1 MLFMDQVLKKI
12 TDVFTGIYQGAGDAV
27 FNEANEAD
35 RPSLKAAFNYAA
47 KKHEGQ
53 TRRGQQPRPYTD
65 HLLMVWFLTHISGQ
79 SLEAQQA
86 ALLHD
91 VAEDCLKNA
100 ETQEDIL
107 KEIKN
112 LFGENVSSICRDLT
126 LPLGMEDTDEA
137 ELDFI
142 SKIPKGSQPI
152 KSCDNLANL
161 WDAIHDTPKKWT
173 GDRIKEDVVFR
184 SQIKDLVTQPASLLD
199 KLFAAVSTLAGEPK
213 SPVLKQSR
221 IVVRPP
227 QPPKP

>member
-1 MLFMDQVLKKI
+1 MKKI
-12 TDVFTGIYQGAGDAV
+12 TDVFESIYQGAGDAV

-65 HLLMVWFLTHISGQ
+65 HLLMVWFLAHTSGQ

-91 VAEDCLKNA
+91 VAEDCLKDG
-100 ETQEDIL
+100 ETPEDAL
-107 KEIKN
+107 KDIKK
-112 LFGENVSSICRDLT
+112 LFGENVANICRDLT
-126 LPLGMEDTDEA
+126 LPPDMEDTDEA

-142 SKIPKGSQPI
+142 SKIPKQSQPV

-173 GDRIKEDVVFR
+173 SDRIKKDVVFR
-184 SQIKDLVTQPASLLD
+184 TGIKDLVTQPDSFLD
-199 KLFAAVSTLAGEPK
+199 KLFKVVSNLAGEPK
-213 SPVLKQSR
+213 SPVLQQTR
-221 IVVRPP
+221 IPVRPS